1 MDQRNE
7 TEVLTSENVRPENII
22 PVITLKDTR
31 LVASLKIDSPSII
44 KFNLLGTV
52 NLLKTEATATA
63 SVDAMIDPKS
73 SPSINLISKIALKPN
88 ATIKIVRITPITEKN
103 PIGIISL
110 LISRSFNFRPDSKIR
125 IGRMTKNIRSG
136 NLFVVKS

>member
-52 NLLKTEATATA
+52 NLLKIEATATA

-73 SPSINLISKIALKPN
+73 SPSMNLISKIALKPN

-110 LISRSFNFRPDSKIR
+110 LISRSFSFRPDSKIR
-125 IGRMTKNIRSG
+125 IGRITKNIRSG